1 MSIELDRHISMLSS
15 SCDSEVYPYQTKI
28 LEDRTNI
35 SEHVSWE
42 ALFKG
47 VRGRF
52 GLKDVDP
59 TGFVSVEITKP
70 DMIPVTNTI

>member
-1 MSIELDRHISMLSS
+1 MFLLPKSSLGEHKVPMSQF
-15 SCDSEVYPYQTKI
+15 YPSQTEI